1 MVPVQYN
8 VRSLFVRKVTT
19 TVTAVGIG
27 LVVFVFAGALML
39 REGVNHALGATG
51 RPDVAVVIRKGSD
64 NELSSAI
71 TNADLDRLKGHTGVA
86 ANGGVIGEVV
96 VVIAGERADGSGAI
110 SNVLVRGTP
119 AEGFTFRP
127 EVKVI
132 EGRLPKPGGGE
143 VIVGKAIAGRFN
155 GLSVGGTFDLRHNR
169 PLQVVGVFEAD
180 GASYESEVWG
190 DVDYIRHAL
199 GREAGVSSAR
209 VHFNSPS
216 DFDSYRSEIE
226 ADKTMAMK
234 VTREA
239 DYLRKQGE
247 STGSFLSGMGMAFAI
262 MFSLAAMLGAAITM
276 NGAVANRSREI
287 GTLRALGFSR
297 FSILTSFV
305 LEALVLAIIGG
316 LLGSVCVLALTFVK
330 VPVMN
335 FQTFSEIVIQFHAA
349 PSVFVKALVFSGVMG
364 LIGGLIPAIRAARVS
379 PVEAMRA

>member
-27 LVVFVFAGALML
+27 LVVFVFAGALMI
-39 REGVNHALGATG
+39 REAFEHALGATG

-64 NELSSAI
+64 NELSSAVA
-71 TNADLDRLKGHTGVA
+71 NAELDRLKGHTGVA
-86 ANGGVIGEVV
+86 SVIGEVV
-96 VVIAGERADGSGAI
+96 VVIAGERADGSGAV

-119 AEGFTFRP
+119 ADGFKFRP
-127 EVKVI
+127 ELKIV
-132 EGRLPKPGGGE
+132 EGRLPNPGGSE
-143 VIVGKAIAGRFN
+143 VIVGKAIAGRFK
-155 GLSVGGTFDLRHNR
+155 GLSIGGTFDLRHNR
-169 PLQVVGVFEAD
+169 PLTVVGVFEAD

-199 GREAGVSSAR
+199 GREAGVSSVR

-226 ADKTMAMK
+226 TDKTMAMK
-234 VTREA
+234 VAREA

-247 STGSFLSGMGMAFAI
+247 STASFLSGMGIAFAI

-316 LLGSVCVLALTFVK
+316 ILGSICVLALTFVK

-364 LIGGLIPAIRAARVS
+364 LIGGLIPAIRASQVS